1 VIPRS
6 RTRCTLD
13 NQTYSNRNQLILS
26 DFSYRVWYG
35 NLSCFL
41 MNIRLT
47 RARSD
52 ACVVGM
58 EMRLKSRGERGRARE
73 RRFVPESRFRRG
85 TTEDYI
91 SGEERLISFQP

>member
-1 VIPRS
+1 MIPRS

-13 NQTYSNRNQLILS
+13 NQTYGNQTQIFLCSVSVIE
-26 DFSYRVWYG
+26 FG

-41 MNIRLT
+41 IKTKLT

-58 EMRLKSRGERGRARE
+58 EMRLKKRRERGRARG

-85 TTEDYI
+85 TTADYI